1 VARPVKKRLGVKIDM
16 TPMVDVAFLLLI
28 FFMSTTQFKPP
39 ENVQINL
46 PSSHSN
52 LKLPESDILII
63 SVSKDNKINMSLGA
77 PRLDERVG
85 FMTKDQ
91 EGRLRS
97 VDFLPDELGDKILQ
111 ARLTNLKIRL
121 ILKADKTSEYGT
133 VEDVMGILQK
143 INMNR
148 FNMVTELE
156 TEK

>member
-1 VARPVKKRLGVKIDM
+1 MARPKKKRLGIKIDM

-39 ENVQINL
+39 ENVPINL

-63 SVSKDNKINMSLGA
+63 SISKDNRINMSLGA
-77 PRLDERVG
+77 PRLDQQMG
-85 FMTKDQ
+85 FMVPNQ
-91 EGRLRS
+91 EGMLKS
-97 VDFLPDELGDKILQ
+97 VDYVPDQLGDKILQ
-111 ARLTNLKIRL
+111 ARLSNLKIRL
-121 ILKADKTSEYGT
+121 IVKADKDAEYGS
-133 VEDVMGILQK
+133 VEDVMAILQK

-156 TEK
+156 KD

>member
-1 VARPVKKRLGVKIDM
+1 VARPIKKRLGIKIDM

-39 ENVQINL
+39 ENVPINL
-46 PSSHSN
+46 PSSHSS

-63 SVSKDNKINMSLGA
+63 SISKDSKINMSLGA
-77 PRLDERVG
+77 PGLDARVG
-85 FMTKDQ
+85 FMIPNE

-97 VDFLPDELGDKILQ
+97 VDFLPEQLGEKILK
-111 ARLTNLKIRL
+111 ARLSNLKIRL
-121 ILKADKTSEYGT
+121 ILKADKEAEYGS

-156 TEK
+156 T

>member
-1 VARPVKKRLGVKIDM
+1 VARPTKKRQGIRIDM

-46 PSSHSN
+46 PSSHSSV
-52 LKLPESDILII
+52 KLPESDILII

-77 PRLDERVG
+77 PRLDAQIG
-85 FMTKDQ
+85 FMKPDEKGQ
-91 EGRLRS
+91 LRS
-97 VDFLPDELGDKILQ
+97 VDYVPADLGDKIMQ
-111 ARLTNLKIRL
+111 ARISNLKIRL
-121 ILKADKTSEYGT
+121 IVKADKDAEYGY
-133 VEDVMGILQK
+133 VEDVMGVLQK

-156 TEK
+156 KD

>member
-1 VARPVKKRLGVKIDM
+1 MARPIKKRLGIKIDM

-39 ENVQINL
+39 ESVPINL

-63 SVSKDNKINMSLGA
+63 SVNQENKINMSFGA
-77 PRLDERVG
+77 PGLDARMG
-85 FMTKDQ
+85 FMIPNE
-91 EGRLRS
+91 EGMLRA
-97 VDFLPDELGDKILQ
+97 VDYQPNELSDLIIK
-111 ARLTNLKIRL
+111 ARMSNLKLRL
-121 ILKADKTSEYGT
+121 ILKADKNAEYGH
-133 VEDVMGILQK
+133 VEDVMNVLQK

-156 TEK
+156 KD

>member
-1 VARPVKKRLGVKIDM
+1 MARPTKKRIGIKIDM

-63 SVSKDNKINMSLGA
+63 SVSKDNKINLSLGA
-77 PRLDERVG
+77 PRLDEKVG
-85 FMTKDQ
+85 FMTADQ

-97 VDFLPDELGDKILQ
+97 VDFLPEELGDKIVIGNEIIDAPQ
-111 ARLTNLKIRL
+111 TQPPEVGRVK
-121 ILKADKTSEYGT
+121 
-133 VEDVMGILQK
+133 MC
-143 INMNR
+143 MNIDDR
-148 FNMVTELE
+148 DLVHSRID
-156 TEK
+156 

>member
-1 VARPVKKRLGVKIDM
+1 MGVKIDM

-46 PSSHSN
+46 PGSHSS

-77 PRLDERVG
+77 PRLDQQVG
-85 FMTKDQ
+85 FMKPN
-91 EGRLRS
+91 ENGALRS
-97 VDFLPDELGDKILQ
+97 VDFQPDQLGDKILQ
-111 ARLTNLKIRL
+111 ARLSNLRIRL
-121 ILKADKTSEYGT
+121 ILKADKDAEYGY

-143 INMNR
+143 LNMNR
-148 FNMVTELE
+148 FNIVTELE
-156 TEK
+156 KD

>member
-1 VARPVKKRLGVKIDM
+1 MARPTKKRQGIRIDM

-46 PSSHSN
+46 PSSHSSV
-52 LKLPESDILII
+52 KLPESDILII

-77 PRLDERVG
+77 PRLDAQIG
-85 FMTKDQ
+85 FMKPDEKGQ
-91 EGRLRS
+91 LRS
-97 VDFLPDELGDKILQ
+97 VDYVPADLGDKIMQ
-111 ARLTNLKIRL
+111 ARISNLKIRL
-121 ILKADKTSEYGT
+121 IVKADKDAEYGY
-133 VEDVMGILQK
+133 VEDVMGVLQK

-156 TEK
+156 KD

>member
-1 VARPVKKRLGVKIDM
+1 MARPTKKRLAIRIDM

-46 PSSHSN
+46 PDSHSN

-77 PRLDERVG
+77 PRLDAQMG
-85 FMTKDQ
+85 FMKPNE
-91 EGRLRS
+91 EGMLRS
-97 VDFLPDELGDKILQ
+97 VDFVSDELGEKILQ
-111 ARLTNLKIRL
+111 SRLSNLKVRL
-121 ILKADKTSEYGT
+121 IVKADKDAEYGY
-133 VEDVMGILQK
+133 VEDVMAVLQK

-156 TEK
+156 KD